1 MTEIKLSCGFEAEVD
16 EEAINDVEMLEG
28 LNDLRD
34 GDVTAFIR
42 IMKLFGMEKEDRN
55 RLYQAIKGEE
65 KRAPI
70 DKLME
75 QINEIFGQLN
85 SKKK

>member
-1 MTEIKLSCGFEAEVD
+1 MTNIKLSCGFEAEVD

-28 LNDLRD
+28 LNDLRE

-42 IMKLFGMEKEDRN
+42 ILKLFGMEKEDRN
-55 RLYQAIKGEE
+55 NLYQAIKGENR
-65 KRAPI
+65 RAPI